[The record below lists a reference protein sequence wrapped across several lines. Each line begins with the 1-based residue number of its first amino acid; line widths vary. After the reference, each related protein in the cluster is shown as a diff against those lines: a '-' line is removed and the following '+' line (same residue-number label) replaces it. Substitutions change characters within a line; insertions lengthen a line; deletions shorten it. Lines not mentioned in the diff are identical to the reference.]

1 MPCYQDGDLVLRVLE
16 RYREIDRMTTATILA
31 TRLRC
36 PHRCGKCCQSRKVYA
51 TVLECL
57 PLAEYLYSIGDEEK
71 ILAEIEEKIKD
82 DDGGCI
88 LYRPDRDN
96 PDHGRC
102 SNYAFRPLVC
112 RLFGIALRRNKFNK
126 KELSL
131 CKVIKGMSKVS
142 IELIAEEDSTFPTFP
157 VYQDSFMG
165 VASLHPGIGYQAFP
179 INSAIKQAVE
189 YLYWKYPRRFRRKKA
204 A

>member
-57 PLAEYLYSIGDEEK
+57 PLAEHFYAIGDEEK
-71 ILAEIEEKIKD
+71 ILAETEEKIKD
-82 DDGGCI
+82 DDAGCI
-88 LYRPDRDN
+88 LFRPDRDN
-96 PDHGRC
+96 SDNGRC
-102 SNYAFRPLVC
+102 STYPFRPLVC
-112 RLFGIALRRNKFNK
+112 RLFGIACRRNKFDK
-126 KELSL
+126 KEISL
-131 CKVIKGMSKVS
+131 CKVIKEVS
-142 IELIAEEDSTFPTFP
+142 DVSFDLIAEEGSIFCNMP
-157 VYQDSFMG
+157 VYQDSFMA
-165 VASLHPGIGYQAFP
+165 VASLHPGIGYRGFP
-179 INSAIKQAVE
+179 INSAIKQAIE
-189 YLYWKYPRRFRRKKA
+189 YLYWKYPRRFRKRRA